1 LFGAVAPAELEQGSG
16 RGSLEVR
23 LFEMWLAR
31 DKRQQSRDV
40 DKSSHAPPGPI
51 SLGAR
56 LRAYFLAGVI
66 VTAPIGITVLLI
78 WQFIS
83 FLDSHVASLIPERY
97 NPETYLP
104 FSVPGLGLLITI
116 AFLTLVGFLAAGLAG
131 RTLVRLGERLLSRM
145 PVVRS
150 VYGTL
155 KQIFETVL
163 AQSSRSFREV
173 VLIEYPRR
181 GLGAIG
187 FVTGPT
193 KGEIQVRSEDEMVN
207 VFLPT
212 TPNPTSGFLLFVPR
226 RDLVPLDMSVEEA
239 MKLVISGGIVT
250 PASQLDV
257 LAEAARSPGR
267 VEAPEQAAAPVAPPR
282 DTSSPVEP
290 SKAEP
295 DAAPATEQ
303 EDPERPRVA
312 AR

>member
-1 LFGAVAPAELEQGSG
+1 
-16 RGSLEVR
+16 
-23 LFEMWLAR
+23 MWLGR
-31 DKRQQSRDV
+31 DRKQQSRDV
-40 DKSSHAPPGPI
+40 EKTSGRGLAAEAPPRI
-51 SLGAR
+51 SLAAR

-78 WQFIS
+78 WQFIT
-83 FLDSHVASLIPERY
+83 FLDSQVGRLIPDRY
-97 NPETYLP
+97 NPESYLP

-131 RTLVRLGERLLSRM
+131 RTLVRIGERLLSRM

-181 GLGAIG
+181 GIGAIG

-193 KGEIQVRSEDEMVN
+193 RGEVQVRSEEELVN

-212 TPNPTSGFLLFVPR
+212 TPNPTSGFLLFVPK
-226 RDLVPLDMSVEEA
+226 RDLVHLDMTIEEGI
-239 MKLVISGGIVT
+239 KLVISGGIVA
-250 PASQLDV
+250 PPGQLDA
-257 LAEAARSPGR
+257 LAGAAKGLDR
-267 VEAPEQAAAPVAPPR
+267 
-282 DTSSPVEP
+282 
-290 SKAEP
+290 AEP
-295 DAAPATEQ
+295 PAPAGEPAAPAETARADLDADQDDEPA
-303 EDPERPRVA
+303 EPERPRIAV
-312 AR
+312 R

>member
-1 LFGAVAPAELEQGSG
+1 
-16 RGSLEVR
+16 
-23 LFEMWLAR
+23 MWLGR
-31 DKRQQSRDV
+31 DKRQKLREGDTTSPRGLAADV
-40 DKSSHAPPGPI
+40 PVRI
-51 SLGAR
+51 SLSAR

-78 WQFIS
+78 WQFIT
-83 FLDSHVASLIPERY
+83 FLDGQVGSLIPERY
-97 NPETYLP
+97 NPESYLP

-131 RTLVRLGERLLSRM
+131 RTLVRIGERLLSRM

-181 GLGAIG
+181 GIGAIG

-193 KGEIQVRSEDEMVN
+193 RGEVQVRSEDELVN

-212 TPNPTSGFLLFVPR
+212 TPNPTSGFLLFVPK
-226 RDLVPLDMSVEEA
+226 RDLVHLDMTIEEGI
-239 MKLVISGGIVT
+239 KLVISGGIVA
-250 PASQLDV
+250 PPNQLDA
-257 LAEAARSPGR
+257 LADAARGPGLAD
-267 VEAPEQAAAPVAPPR
+267 APAQAGGPVAPDERAGPSRENVAADAGAAR
-282 DTSSPVEP
+282 DE
-290 SKAEP
+290 
-295 DAAPATEQ
+295 EQ
-303 EDPERPRVA
+303 VKTERPRIAV
-312 AR
+312 R

>member
-1 LFGAVAPAELEQGSG
+1 
-16 RGSLEVR
+16 
-23 LFEMWLAR
+23 MWLRR
-31 DKRQQSRDV
+31 DRKQSNDDG
-40 DKSSHAPPGPI
+40 DKSSRGPAADAPARI
-51 SLGAR
+51 SLSAR

-78 WQFIS
+78 WQFIT
-83 FLDSHVASLIPERY
+83 FLDTQVGSLLPDRY
-97 NPETYLP
+97 NPESYLP

-131 RTLVRLGERLLSRM
+131 RTLVRIGERLLSRM

-163 AQSSRSFREV
+163 TQSSRSFREV
-173 VLIEYPRR
+173 VLVEYPRR

-193 KGEIQVRSEDEMVN
+193 QGEVQVRSGEELVN

-226 RDLVPLDMSVEEA
+226 RDLVHLDMTIEEA

-250 PASQLDV
+250 PPSQLDTLADAV
-257 LAEAARSPGR
+257 KGPDVVEPLTPAREPVAAAEAH
-267 VEAPEQAAAPVAPPR
+267 AAP
-282 DTSSPVEP
+282 DE
-290 SKAEP
+290 EQ
-295 DAAPATEQ
+295 TE
-303 EDPERPRVA
+303 PERPRIAVS
-312 AR
+312 

>member
-1 LFGAVAPAELEQGSG
+1 
-16 RGSLEVR
+16 
-23 LFEMWLAR
+23 MWLGR
-31 DKRQQSRDV
+31 DKRQKLREGDTTSPRGLAADV
-40 DKSSHAPPGPI
+40 PVRI
-51 SLGAR
+51 SLSAR

-78 WQFIS
+78 WQFIT
-83 FLDSHVASLIPERY
+83 FLDGQVGSLIPERY
-97 NPETYLP
+97 NPESYLP

-131 RTLVRLGERLLSRM
+131 RTLVRIGERLLSRM

-181 GLGAIG
+181 GIGAIG

-193 KGEIQVRSEDEMVN
+193 RGEVQVRSEEELVN

-212 TPNPTSGFLLFVPR
+212 TPNPTSGFLLFVPK
-226 RDLVPLDMSVEEA
+226 RDLVHLDMTIEEGI
-239 MKLVISGGIVT
+239 KLVISGGIVA
-250 PASQLDV
+250 PPNQLDA
-257 LAEAARSPGR
+257 LADATRGLGR
-267 VEAPEQAAAPVAPPR
+267 ADAPAQAGEPVAPDERAGPLR
-282 DTSSPVEP
+282 EDV
-290 SKAEP
+290 AADA
-295 DAAPATEQ
+295 DAARDNEQ
-303 EDPERPRVA
+303 LETERPRIAV
-312 AR
+312 R

>member
-1 LFGAVAPAELEQGSG
+1 VP
-16 RGSLEVR
+16 VR
-23 LFEMWLAR
+23 
-31 DKRQQSRDV
+31 
-40 DKSSHAPPGPI
+40 I
-51 SLGAR
+51 SLSAR

-78 WQFIS
+78 WQFIT
-83 FLDSHVASLIPERY
+83 FLDGQVGSLIPERY
-97 NPETYLP
+97 NPESYLP

-131 RTLVRLGERLLSRM
+131 RTLVRIGERLLSRM

-181 GLGAIG
+181 GIGAIG

-193 KGEIQVRSEDEMVN
+193 RGEVQVRSEDELVN

-212 TPNPTSGFLLFVPR
+212 TPNPTSGFLLFVPK
-226 RDLVPLDMSVEEA
+226 RDLVHLDMTIEEGI
-239 MKLVISGGIVT
+239 KLVISGGIVA
-250 PASQLDV
+250 PPNQLDA
-257 LAEAARSPGR
+257 LAGAARGPGLAD
-267 VEAPEQAAAPVAPPR
+267 APAQAAEPVAPDER
-282 DTSSPVEP
+282 AGP
-290 SKAEP
+290 SRENVAADA
-295 DAAPATEQ
+295 DAARDNEQ
-303 EDPERPRVA
+303 LETERPRIAV
-312 AR
+312 R

>member
-1 LFGAVAPAELEQGSG
+1 MSPRRGYEAPDDAREG
-16 RGSLEVR
+16 RP
-23 LFEMWLAR
+23 AR
-31 DKRQQSRDV
+31 RVVGRP
-40 DKSSHAPPGPI
+40 AL
-51 SLGAR
+51 LGR
-56 LRAYFLAGVI
+56 LRAYFLTGII
-66 VTAPIGITVLLI
+66 VTAPISITIFLV

-83 FLDSHVASLIPERY
+83 FLDDQVEALLPTRY

-104 FSVPGLGLLITI
+104 FSVPGLGLLITL
-116 AFLTLVGFLAAGLAG
+116 AFLTFVGMAAAGFAG

-181 GLGAIG
+181 GIGAIA

-193 KGEIQVRSEDEMVN
+193 RGEVQARAEDELVN

-226 RDLVPLDMSVEEA
+226 KDLVHLDMSIEEGI
-239 MKLVISGGIVT
+239 KLVISGGIV
-250 PASQLDV
+250 
-257 LAEAARSPGR
+257 
-267 VEAPEQAAAPVAPPR
+267 APPR
-282 DTSSPVEP
+282 DGEPAPVGEAPHAP
-290 SKAEP
+290 ST
-295 DAAPATEQ
+295 APATVQ
-303 EDPERPRVA
+303 PE